1 MLTTAKWSVEKRT
14 LGSDK
19 AQNPRKHTD
28 LEGPTPLL
36 NQAYLDGTE
45 RLACN
50 DESVI
55 TTMNEL
61 LRRIIA
67 LHVGDGDKPNI
78 EATQPSKKVESGSS
92 DIEGHAGTCGR
103 HLL

>member
-14 LGSDK
+14 LGSDE
-19 AQNPRKHTD
+19 AQTRENTD
-28 LEGPTPLL
+28 HKVPTVLL
-36 NQAYLDGTE
+36 NQVYLHCTK
-45 RLACN
+45 RLAYN
-50 DESVI
+50 DERVI
-55 TTMNEL
+55 TTMNVL
-61 LRRIIA
+61 FRRIIT
-67 LHVGDGDKPNI
+67 LHVGDGDKPSI